1 MATKLTVPR
10 PAVSEKIQQDTI
22 PDADVIEDNT
32 EPSPPPVVVVVAA
45 PEPPPSRPIVAS
57 LPSQYELESERKSSP
72 PVLERRKHLTTL
84 VASTVGVA
92 WFICIVAMGQSA
104 MRAMLFH

>member
-1 MATKLTVPR
+1 VPR
-10 PAVSEKIQQDTI
+10 PDGSEKIQQDTI
-22 PDADVIEDNT
+22 PDAEVIDDNT
-32 EPSPPPVVVVVAA
+32 EPAPPPFVVAA
-45 PEPPPSRPIVAS
+45 PEPPPSRPVVTS

-104 MRAMLFH
+104 LRTLILR